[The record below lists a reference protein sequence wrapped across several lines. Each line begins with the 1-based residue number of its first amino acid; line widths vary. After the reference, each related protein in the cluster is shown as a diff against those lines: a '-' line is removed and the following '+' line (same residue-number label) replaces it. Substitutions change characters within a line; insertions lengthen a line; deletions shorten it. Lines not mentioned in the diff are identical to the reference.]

1 LSKSQEE
8 EDAYIKQENLMDVAC
23 LDLEGVLV
31 PEIWINVALATGI
44 DKLKATTRDVADY
57 DVLMR
62 QRLEILQKHK
72 LGLSDIQAVIDNMG
86 PLEGAKDFLSWLRQ
100 RFQVIVVSDTFYQFA
115 APLMRQLGYPTLFCN
130 KLVVDEN
137 GNICDYKLRQKDQKR
152 QAVIAL
158 HQLKYKVIAV
168 GDSFNDISMLSE
180 ADAGILYRP
189 PESVRQQFAQFPVTN
204 NYEELKAEFVKASS
218 RL

>member
-8 EDAYIKQENLMDVAC
+8 EDANSAQENPMEVAC

-31 PEIWINVALATGI
+31 PEIWINFAQATGI

-62 QRLEILQKHK
+62 QRLEILKTHK
-72 LGLSDIQAVIDNMG
+72 LGLADIQAVIDNMG

-100 RFQVIVVSDTFYQFA
+100 RFQVIIVSDTFYQFA

-130 KLVVDEN
+130 RLVVDEN
-137 GNICDYKLRQKDQKR
+137 DNICDYKLRQKDQKR

-158 HQLKYKVIAV
+158 HQLKYKVIAA
-168 GDSFNDISMLSE
+168 GDSFNDTSMLGE
-180 ADAGILYRP
+180 ADSGILFRP
-189 PESVRQQFAQFPVTN
+189 PESVSRQFPQFPVAN
-204 NYEELKAEFVKASS
+204 NYEELKAEFIKASS